1 MRGLCYEGAGPAL
14 DLGRLKVLTL
24 FHSRRDEMIKRRK
37 PLAGAGLLLALS
49 LAVSAAP
56 AAAQRSDDVGM
67 QNQNACQGD
76 AQRLCNEFIPDRS
89 KVASCLFKNKR
100 QLSPACRTVIGGGS
114 GKAASRK
121 GHGRRHGR
129 HHRRHR

>member
-1 MRGLCYEGAGPAL
+1 
-14 DLGRLKVLTL
+14 
-24 FHSRRDEMIKRRK
+24 MIKRCK

-49 LAVSAAP
+49 LAVWASP

-76 AQRLCNEFIPDRS
+76 AQRLCNEFIPDRN

-100 QLSPACRTVIGGGS
+100 QLSQACRTVISGGKEGATRKTRR
-114 GKAASRK
+114 GK
-121 GHGRRHGR
+121 GHGR

>member
-1 MRGLCYEGAGPAL
+1 
-14 DLGRLKVLTL
+14 
-24 FHSRRDEMIKRRK
+24 MIKRCK
-37 PLAGAGLLLALS
+37 PLAGAVLLLALS
-49 LAVSAAP
+49 FAMWAAP

-100 QLSPACRTVIGGGS
+100 QLSPACRTVISGGKEGTTRKTRR
-114 GKAASRK
+114 GK
-121 GHGRRHGR
+121 GHGR